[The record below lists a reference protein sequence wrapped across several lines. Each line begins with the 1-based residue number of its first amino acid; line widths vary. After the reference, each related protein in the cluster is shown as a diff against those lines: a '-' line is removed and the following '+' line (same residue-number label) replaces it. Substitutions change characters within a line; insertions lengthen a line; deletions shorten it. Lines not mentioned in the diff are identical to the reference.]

1 MKCFYHS
8 DLDGEAAAAT
18 IRLFHGDAIELLPIN
33 YNQHFPIEDVSPGEG
48 IWIVDFTLQ
57 EEGMW
62 AALMER
68 TEYVVWIDH
77 HDDAIKRS
85 AADGTEGLAG
95 LRSTEGK
102 SGCELTWQFLFPDS
116 DTPFGICLIGDFDT
130 WRFRYGDLTR
140 EFHQGM
146 MVAYDTRPV
155 EGWRETW
162 KRIFESSMSPSLIGE
177 VCDIGR
183 KSLRKRKIS
192 DSQDLLAYAFEAEL
206 WGFRCLVINRNRTGS
221 DYFASMEEAGY
232 DVYAPVIFDGCRWS
246 VSLYEGPGIR
256 GKGVHLGEMCH
267 EKFGGGGH
275 PGAAGFQCEELPF
288 DIIGKLR

>member
-18 IRLFHGDAIELLPIN
+18 IRLRHGDSFEFVPIN
-33 YNQHFPIEDVSPGEG
+33 YNQHFPIEGISPGEEV
-48 IWIVDFTLQ
+48 WIADFTLQ
-57 EEGMW
+57 EHGMW

-68 TEYVVWIDH
+68 TEHVVWIDH

-85 AADGTEGLAG
+85 AEDGTEGLTG
-95 LRSTEGK
+95 LRSSEGR
-102 SGCELTWQFLFPDS
+102 SGCELAWQFLFPDRIA
-116 DTPFGICLIGDFDT
+116 PFGICLIGDFDT
-130 WRFRYGDLTR
+130 WRFRYGDLAR

-155 EGWRETW
+155 EGWEETW
-162 KRIFESSMSPSLIGE
+162 KRVFEPDPDLMDE
-177 VCDIGR
+177 VCGIGL
-183 KSLRKRKIS
+183 KSLRKQKIS
-192 DSQDLLAYAFEAEL
+192 DAQDLLSYSFEANL
-206 WGFRCLVINRNRTGS
+206 WGFRCLVINHNRTGS
-221 DYFASMEEAGY
+221 DYFTSMEAAGY
-232 DVYAPVIFDGCRWS
+232 DVYAPVIFDGERWS

-267 EKFGGGGH
+267 ERFGGGGH

-288 DIIGKLR
+288 EIVGRLS